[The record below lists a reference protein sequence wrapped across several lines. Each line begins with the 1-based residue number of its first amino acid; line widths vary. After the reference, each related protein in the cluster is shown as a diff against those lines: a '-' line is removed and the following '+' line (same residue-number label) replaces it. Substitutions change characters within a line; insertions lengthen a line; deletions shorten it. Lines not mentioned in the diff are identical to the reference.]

1 MNKRL
6 QQFLSAE
13 DITQSQFADKLEVA
27 RASVS
32 HILAGR
38 NKPGWD
44 FIQSLLANYP
54 NLNIEWLLSGKGKM
68 YKQAGNDTVAAESP
82 TEIVNEGPDETIDL
96 FSNQEPAE
104 TPVRISVQ
112 TRPESNISEQTT
124 RASSNIKATQTQNSP
139 ARTIEVLDSERRIAK
154 IVIFYDDNTFVEIK

>member
-68 YKQAGNDTVAAESP
+68 YKQAGNETVAAESP
-82 TEIVNEGPDETIDL
+82 AEIVNEGSDETIDL

-104 TPVRISVQ
+104 TPVRTSVQ

-124 RASSNIKATQTQNSP
+124 RTSSNIKATQTQNSP

>member
-82 TEIVNEGPDETIDL
+82 AEPLNDGADETIDL

-104 TPVRISVQ
+104 NPVRISVQ